1 MKIFTIIF
9 YFTFL
14 LPFSLQFNGKLPRKR
29 PLLPNPLPIKKQDL
43 HTDSTGNFSVT
54 DLPGIVPPLGLW
66 DPLRITKSN
75 DKGMIMYL
83 REAELQHS
91 RLAMLSMIVLP
102 TLEVIDKQD
111 LAINAYDI
119 HYSYILSEEGF
130 VLITA
135 LEIARMLIQYESPF
149 VKKFRLKNSVS
160 PGNILKIPNENLSID
175 MMNKELSN
183 GRLAM
188 IASLG
193 YIVQE
198 LVTHQK
204 IIH

>member
-1 MKIFTIIF
+1 MVN
-9 YFTFL
+9 YQE
-14 LPFSLQFNGKLPRKR
+14 SDHYW
-29 PLLPNPLPIKKQDL
+29 NPLPIQKQDL

-119 HYSYILSEEGF
+119 HSSYILSEEGF

-149 VKKFRLKNSVS
+149 VKKFRLKNQFR
-160 PGNILKIPNENLSID
+160 PE
-175 MMNKELSN
+175 
-183 GRLAM
+183 
-188 IASLG
+188 
-193 YIVQE
+193 
-198 LVTHQK
+198 TF
-204 IIH
+204 